1 MAGRAER
8 EQKGHKPRNWEEEVE
23 EKNKR
28 KRGKVVDFLGFPK
41 LILNL
46 IFSSARQTPLSPTK
60 FNFHVG
66 IE

>member
-41 LILNL
+41 LISNL
-46 IFSSARQTPLSPTK
+46 IFLLCKANSS
-60 FNFHVG
+60 
-66 IE
+66 